1 MFQPRLDGNGRK
13 KVNVKKKKI
22 KSGAR
27 RRKYRRTLM
36 GGAPAV
42 SLKNKGGS
50 LEINVFISGWE
61 LKTQGGWRWG
71 RPETDCVC
79 WLGATPA
86 EQDERKPATVVDVTN
101 SPLHFCWIL
110 WLTLSIF
117 HLYWCPSKSDA
128 FFFVFCVLSPDCC
141 HPESKMREKAFD
153 SSPTLLTVIAPGCN
167 NTLSDDRHH
176 VISTLQNEVVH
187 LQM

>member
-1 MFQPRLDGNGRK
+1 MAEMITLMWISGCCWVPGSLTNQPKGRWKDGCRCQERK
-13 KVNVKKKKI
+13 KERAPLFYTGVPATPGWKWKKKCKCK

-42 SLKNKGGS
+42 SLKNKGGC

-79 WLGATPA
+79 WLGATPT
-86 EQDERKPATVVDVTN
+86 ERDERKPATVVDVTN
-101 SPLHFCWIL
+101 SPLHFWWIL

-128 FFFVFCVLSPDCC
+128 FSFVFCVLSSDCC
-141 HPESKMREKAFD
+141 HPES
-153 SSPTLLTVIAPGCN
+153 
-167 NTLSDDRHH
+167 
-176 VISTLQNEVVH
+176 
-187 LQM
+187 